1 MRMPA
6 GIRMIIYKGR
16 FRMADLRT
24 NYLGLEIKSPLIA
37 SASALSKK
45 LETIK
50 QMEDTG
56 LGAVVL
62 YSLFEEEII
71 HESLALDHFL
81 TRGTETFAEA
91 ITYFPELSAYNTGPE
106 NYLKLI
112 SRAKESV
119 KIPIIG
125 SLNGISTGGWI
136 KYARMIEE
144 AGADALELN
153 MYFITTDPNLP
164 AADLEA
170 AQIQLISDIHKS
182 IKIPLSV
189 KLSPFYSSL
198 PHFAARAVS
207 AGAKGLVLFNRFY
220 QPTLNIKDL
229 EVVPA
234 LELSDS
240 SDLLL
245 PMRWIAIL
253 FDRVHADFALT
264 SGVHTAEDM
273 VKAIM
278 AGSSVAMTASELVK
292 NGIAQAKPMLEQF
305 AQWMDDYGYKSV
317 HQMLGVMSQKSVAE
331 PAAFERAN
339 YMKALK
345 LFDNRIMYTK

>member
-1 MRMPA
+1 
-6 GIRMIIYKGR
+6 
-16 FRMADLRT
+16 MADIRT
-24 NYLGLEIKSPLIA
+24 KYLGLELNSPLVA

-50 QMEDTG
+50 QMEDAG

-62 YSLFEEEII
+62 YSLFEEQII
-71 HESLALDHFL
+71 HESLALDYFL

-91 ITYFPELSAYNTGPE
+91 ITYFPELGAYNTGPE

-112 SRAKESV
+112 SLAKESV

-136 KYARMIEE
+136 KYAKMIEE

-153 MYFITTDPNLP
+153 LYFITTDPKLP
-164 AADLEA
+164 AADIEA
-170 AQIQLISDIHKS
+170 AHLQLIADIHKS
-182 IKIPLSV
+182 IKIPLAV
-189 KLSPFYSSL
+189 KLSPFYTSL

-220 QPTLNIKDL
+220 QPNLDIIKL
-229 EVVPA
+229 EVVPE

-253 FDRVHADFALT
+253 FDRVQADFALT

-292 NGIAQAKPMLEQF
+292 NGIVRAKPLLEEF
-305 AQWMDDYGYKSV
+305 NQWMDDYDYKSV
-317 HQMLGVMSQKSVAE
+317 DQMRGVLSQKSVAE

-339 YMKALK
+339 YMKALT
-345 LFDNRIMYTK
+345 LYDNRIMYTK